1 MLFSC
6 CLSYMS
12 ELFQDDLAHEVLR
25 RCKPVN
31 NLNCPRACLMNISTP
46 LTTAAP
52 TSAASCR
59 RRVFLGTL
67 TITRVVLKTT
77 LQTGVSSVLGCI
89 PMAEAFARIIPFSGQ
104 KSFKRSY
111 GSASPDIALARAF
124 ALSSQQIEF

>member
-1 MLFSC
+1 MLFPC

-52 TSAASCR
+52 TSAG
-59 RRVFLGTL
+59 LLQKTGTL